1 MESHQRTRDIA
12 ALYIAS
18 GIDPDKAT
26 IFLQSQVPAHAE
38 LGWLLETQAH
48 FGELKRMTQFKEKS
62 EGQETVSSALFTYPV
77 LMVADVA
84 LSGNACARRG
94 RPEATSG
101 TDPRCG

>member
-1 MESHQRTRDIA
+1 MHQRTRDIA

-77 LMVADVA
+77 LMVPMC
-84 LSGNACARRG
+84 SIRQRMC
-94 RPEATSG
+94 PSG
-101 TDPRCG
+101 TTRSIWN